1 MKQFR
6 MEVTEF
12 FLPLVAIH
20 CQCYYFIYYK
30 VTHGL
35 VSNCCNESNVIM
47 IMSDGSGIM
56 YSQKHCSELD
66 SVQ

>member
-30 VTHGL
+30 ITHGL

-47 IMSDGSGIM
+47 
-56 YSQKHCSELD
+56 K
-66 SVQ
+66 